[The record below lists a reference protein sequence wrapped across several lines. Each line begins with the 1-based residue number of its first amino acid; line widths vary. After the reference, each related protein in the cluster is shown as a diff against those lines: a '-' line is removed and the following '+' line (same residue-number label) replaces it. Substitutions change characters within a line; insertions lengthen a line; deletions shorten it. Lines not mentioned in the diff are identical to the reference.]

1 MATMEVKGKPGVAKP
16 GIIEKVTGFYQ
27 EVRVEMTKVAWP
39 GRDEVKS
46 LTQVVLYTL
55 LLLTI
60 IVGAYD
66 LVFLNLMRLILRL
79 G

>member
-1 MATMEVKGKPGVAKP
+1 MEVKGKSSTGKP
-16 GIIEKVTGFYQ
+16 GIVEKVTEFYQ
-27 EVRVEMTKVAWP
+27 EVRVEMSKVAWP
-39 GRDEVKS
+39 GREEVKS

-60 IVGAYD
+60 IIGAYD